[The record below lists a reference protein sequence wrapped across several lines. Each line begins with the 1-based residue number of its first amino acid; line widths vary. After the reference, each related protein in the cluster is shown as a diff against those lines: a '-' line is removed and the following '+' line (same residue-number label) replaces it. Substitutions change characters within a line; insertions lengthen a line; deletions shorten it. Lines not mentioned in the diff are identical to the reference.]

1 MPYFELR
8 HHISTLKPLLFL
20 YFITLAQSHLINSV
34 HLAVWTGTLVK
45 YLNVLNSVLS
55 TDVTVGAFCV
65 IYYR

>member
-20 YFITLAQSHLINSV
+20 YYITLAHSHLINSV
-34 HLAVWTGTLVK
+34 HLAVCTGTLVK
-45 YLNVLNSVLS
+45 YLNVLSSVLS
-55 TDVTVGAFCV
+55 TDVAAGAFFV